1 MDKDISSV
9 KGVIEFALEKESE
22 SEALYQ
28 MLARQADSKRAAEIF
43 NNLAA
48 DEGEH
53 HKALTHLNPDH
64 LDRIDVKDVADLKIS
79 DYLREVSHSP
89 DMTYQDIL
97 VFAMKSEEHSHNL
110 YRGLVEHTQDPELK
124 RIFELLAKQEARH
137 KLKLEVE
144 YDDIVLK
151 ED

>member
-28 MLARQADSKRAAEIF
+28 MLARQADSERTAEIF

-53 HKALTHLNPDH
+53 HKALTRLDADH
-64 LDRIDVKDVADLKIS
+64 LDRIGVKDVADLKIS

-110 YRGLVEHTQDPELK
+110 YRGLAKHTQDPELK
-124 RIFELLAKQEARH
+124 RIFELLAKQEAHH

>member
-1 MDKDISSV
+1 MDKEISSV
-9 KGVIEFALEKESE
+9 KGVIEFALEKEAE

-28 MLARQADSKRAAEIF
+28 MLARQADSERAAEIF
-43 NNLAA
+43 NDLAVE
-48 DEGEH
+48 EGGH
-53 HKALTHLNPDH
+53 HKALTHLDPDN
-64 LDRIDVKDVADLKIS
+64 LDRIIVKDVADLKIS

-89 DMTYQDIL
+89 DMTFQDIL

-110 YRGLVEHTQDPELK
+110 YQGLAEHTQDPELK
-124 RIFELLAKQEARH
+124 QIFELLSKQEARH
-137 KLKLEVE
+137 KLRLEIE